1 MKKIIINII
10 KIIYLILTFLI
21 LIVGILSGLKNDLT
35 LFIISLLLIV
45 FLFFIEKKYSITK
58 HILKNKK
65 LIIFLIV
72 ISIVLRL
79 LLLLFNYG
87 EVFSDEATFY
97 SNAMNLRSDLP
108 LNNRYIA
115 MFPYLYSYIFLLG
128 NFMKIF
134 TTKFITVVI
143 LNIIMDITASYFAY
157 LFGKKIKNKVFGI
170 ILMIIWLLN
179 PFQILWCMK
188 ALPIIV
194 VNLCFIVSLYI
205 FACLIKQNKS
215 INIILL
221 SILLGINLGIS
232 NSFRPIFIIFVI
244 ALFLYYLYLI
254 IFIKSNYKNKLLS
267 FILVLLCFIGIN
279 NSYTKLVSNKTK
291 YNISGS
297 SGWTLYLGS
306 NLESNGAWFSSD
318 EYNQLMTSDNFNPP
332 DIHNYFKDKAIEN
345 YKSYS
350 ILTIMKLYAK
360 KYATL
365 TSNLSYYTFENTIG
379 TYIAKNMFRIILYI
393 FWFILIL
400 SNIYTIVRKDKKID
414 DILFMMILEIGLILS
429 HLLVE
434 VSPRYFIPTTVPIM
448 IIATFNIYNKNCNK
462 KIIIDRNV

>member
-1 MKKIIINII
+1 MKKIITNVI

-35 LFIISLLLIV
+35 LFIVSLLLIA
-45 FLFFIEKKYSITK
+45 FLLFVKKRYAITK

-65 LIIFLIV
+65 LIVFLIV
-72 ISIVLRL
+72 IGVILRL

-97 SNAMNLRSDLP
+97 SNAINLSSDLP

-143 LNIIMDITASYFAY
+143 LNIIMDITAFYFAY
-157 LFGKKIKNKVFGI
+157 LFGKKIKNKEFGI
-170 ILMIIWLLN
+170 LLMIIWLLN

-188 ALPIIV
+188 ALPITV

-205 FACLIKQNKS
+205 FACLIKQNKT

-254 IFIKSNYKNKLLS
+254 IFLKSNYKNKLLS
-267 FILVLLCFIGIN
+267 FILVLLCFMGIN

-291 YNISGS
+291 YNIGGS

-318 EYNQLMTSDNFNPP
+318 EYNQLMASDNFNPP

-365 TSNLSYYTFENTIG
+365 TSNLSY
-379 TYIAKNMFRIILYI
+379 
-393 FWFILIL
+393 
-400 SNIYTIVRKDKKID
+400 
-414 DILFMMILEIGLILS
+414 
-429 HLLVE
+429 
-434 VSPRYFIPTTVPIM
+434 
-448 IIATFNIYNKNCNK
+448 
-462 KIIIDRNV
+462 